1 MRLNTMESNLETVL
15 ERIANALER
24 QNQLLENKE
33 LRQIKLDKLTAEKTK
48 LQIKESKVI
57 KSTPFINKE
66 G

>member
-1 MRLNTMESNLETVL
+1 MESNLESVL

-33 LRQIKLDKLTAEKTK
+33 FRQIKLDKLTAEKTK

-57 KSTPFINKE
+57 KPTPRINKE

>member
-1 MRLNTMESNLETVL
+1 MESNLESVL

-33 LRQIKLDKLTAEKTK
+33 FRQIKLDKLTAEKTK

-57 KSTPFINKE
+57 KTTPRINKE

>member
-1 MRLNTMESNLETVL
+1 MEANLQQVL

-33 LRQIKLDKLTAEKTK
+33 KRQMKLDRLELESKKVMV
-48 LQIKESKVI
+48 KESKVI
-57 KSTPFINKE
+57 KTRPQTKQ

>member
-1 MRLNTMESNLETVL
+1 MESNLESVL

-33 LRQIKLDKLTAEKTK
+33 FRQIKLDKLTAEKTK

-57 KSTPFINKE
+57 KSTPFINK
-66 G
+66 

>member
-1 MRLNTMESNLETVL
+1 MESNLESVL

>member
-1 MRLNTMESNLETVL
+1 MESNLESVL

-33 LRQIKLDKLTAEKTK
+33 FRQIKLDKLTAEKTK

>member
-1 MRLNTMESNLETVL
+1 MEANLNEVL

-33 LRQIKLDKLTAEKTK
+33 KRQMKLDRLELESKKAM
-48 LQIKESKVI
+48 IKETKVI
-57 KSTPFINKE
+57 KNSPRIVKE